1 MTTNTAIN
9 AFEAESQVVMLQS
22 HALIFTFFGK
32 ITTVIIVT
40 PSKNARTM
48 GFGGAARCH
57 PNDTYSREAGM
68 RQAMR
73 KACGIDQG
81 YACLMRELFDSFRD
95 WQRANGY
102 EAGTAQPIKVGDT
115 VEAVTSAPD
124 GLIKGECYRVKQVTE
139 RAPYPYHLGGGLWVS
154 ADDIRLVR
162 EHEAKL

>member
-1 MTTNTAIN
+1 MRPKRVIVAAT
-9 AFEAESQVVMLQS
+9 AESIE
-22 HALIFTFFGK
+22 ACC
-32 ITTVIIVT
+32 VT
-40 PSKNARTM
+40 SAASAMNLPQPSPLPAS
-48 GFGGAARCH
+48 A
-57 PNDTYSREAGM
+57 
-68 RQAMR
+68 
-73 KACGIDQG
+73 
-81 YACLMRELFDSFRD
+81 LMRELFDSFRD